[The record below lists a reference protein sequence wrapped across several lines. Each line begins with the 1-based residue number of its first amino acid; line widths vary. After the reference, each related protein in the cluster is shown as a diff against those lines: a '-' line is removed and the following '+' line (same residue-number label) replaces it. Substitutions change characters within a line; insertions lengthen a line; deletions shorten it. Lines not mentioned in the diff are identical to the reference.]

1 VVGSNV
7 GGIPEGVMDA
17 QTGLLVTPGD
27 HELLA
32 EAISLLV
39 RDPVRAAAMGELGR
53 QRVAAEFSW
62 ASIAAQTAALY
73 ARLVRAASGD

>member
-1 VVGSNV
+1 V
-7 GGIPEGVMDA
+7 GGIPEVVLDA

-32 EAISLLV
+32 EAISSLV
-39 RDPVRAAAMGELGR
+39 RDPARAAAMGELGR
-53 QRVAAEFSW
+53 QRVEADFSW

-73 ARLVRAASGD
+73 TQLARAAGQSRDGA